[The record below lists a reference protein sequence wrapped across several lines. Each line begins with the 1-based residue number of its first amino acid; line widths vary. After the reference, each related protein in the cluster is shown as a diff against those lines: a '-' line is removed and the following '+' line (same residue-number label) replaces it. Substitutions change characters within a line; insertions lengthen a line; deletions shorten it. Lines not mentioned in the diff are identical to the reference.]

1 LVTQVEAEAI
11 LGAPVIKTEN
21 RELACRYEAADGSD
35 FGIDSYGTGAGKFF
49 FTAFHTGDVKD
60 IAGVGDKA
68 FVAGGLAL
76 YILKGE
82 TLFEITV
89 TPADKGFEN
98 GVPSVKLLALARA
111 AAGRV

>member
-1 LVTQVEAEAI
+1 M
-11 LGAPVIKTEN
+11 APEV
-21 RELACRYEAADGSD
+21 
-35 FGIDSYGTGAGKFF
+35 GIDSYGTGAGKFF